1 MDPGLDRQVPTPELN
16 NNYVNSSVMLSKG
29 NDYSIGKAIKR
40 KRNSDGNAI
49 GRINNNLILDT
60 REYPV
65 DFDDGKISELKAN
78 VIAESMYATCD
89 DSGNEYLLMYLI
101 VEYWKNDTDI
111 KVPDHNLVH
120 RGWIFMR

>member
-1 MDPGLDRQVPTPELN
+1 MYADCTTDVKGGLADKSEEDDITFKDNGLDRQVPTPELN

-40 KRNSDGNAI
+40 KRNADGNAI
-49 GRINNNLILDT
+49 GRMNNNLILDT

-78 VIAESMYATCD
+78 VIT
-89 DSGNEYLLMYLI
+89 
-101 VEYWKNDTDI
+101 
-111 KVPDHNLVH
+111 
-120 RGWIFMR
+120 